1 MLLSS
6 SDNINISIK
15 LFFGNIKFFFKPI
28 HINMFILFIIFMCS
42 PKISGS
48 MDTEITRM
56 LCIFIESLLPPTT
69 IELDM
74 SQNLQIAALLSI
86 GLLYQKTAH
95 RHIAEALLSEIGR
108 PPGPEMDNSID
119 RESYS
124 LAASLGLGLVVLGK
138 GSDVVGLSDLSIA
151 DTLHYY
157 MVGGHKKPLTG
168 N

>member
-1 MLLSS
+1 
-6 SDNINISIK
+6 
-15 LFFGNIKFFFKPI
+15 
-28 HINMFILFIIFMCS
+28 
-42 PKISGS
+42 

-124 LAASLGLGLVVLGK
+124 LGASLGLGLVVLGK

-168 N
+168 K

>member
-1 MLLSS
+1 
-6 SDNINISIK
+6 
-15 LFFGNIKFFFKPI
+15 
-28 HINMFILFIIFMCS
+28 
-42 PKISGS
+42 
-48 MDTEITRM
+48 MDTDVTRM

-69 IELDM
+69 IELDT

-108 PPGPEMDNSID
+108 PPGPEMDNSVD

-151 DTLHYY
+151 DMLHYY
-157 MVGGHKKPLTG
+157 MIGGHKKPLTG
-168 N
+168 KFFFNFLLIVQRYQYSCIYILINFTMYIIYKLI

>member
-1 MLLSS
+1 
-6 SDNINISIK
+6 
-15 LFFGNIKFFFKPI
+15 
-28 HINMFILFIIFMCS
+28 
-42 PKISGS
+42 
-48 MDTEITRM
+48 MDTDVTRM

-69 IELDM
+69 IELDT

-108 PPGPEMDNSID
+108 PPGPEMDNSVD

-151 DTLHYY
+151 DMLHYY
-157 MVGGHKKPLTG
+157 MIGGHKKPLTG
-168 N
+168 KFILNFFL